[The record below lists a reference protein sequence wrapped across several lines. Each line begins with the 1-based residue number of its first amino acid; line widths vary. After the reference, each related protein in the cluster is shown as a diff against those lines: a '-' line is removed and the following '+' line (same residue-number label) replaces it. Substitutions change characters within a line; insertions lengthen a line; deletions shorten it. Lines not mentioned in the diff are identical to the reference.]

1 MPFVIRADE
10 ALAIQED
17 EAQLLA
23 AIAQVSQRLY
33 ASLHLQ
39 QPYPVPQ
46 SESQPEEGLRVQMGR
61 RVVYGQLADGTQ
73 RRELTANTLKVI
85 VDAIQRPVS
94 PGIDPEQYVG
104 KVPNLEIRD
113 QGQVLFREERDGT
126 VTVNQIQLEIDGV
139 KQESG
144 TITDSITPSDE
155 PLPLLTPA
163 ASDRAGDVALIAQQL
178 LNPLNQEHPPYDA
191 VAIGPYQIQ
200 QQGDQLSVLR
210 EDEVI
215 LIARQGVVVSD
226 QVSQADWQAFQ
237 AIHER
242 TRLNQLGEALSHT
255 HSTTEEASAMTTP
268 PALSV
273 LERETARISDTPTR
287 QVLQATT
294 ADWKQQLATGIKR
307 GATWIAAQPEVLRNQ
322 RLAHA
327 ILDLF
332 HRGYERTG
340 EHHYR
345 LGNYRL
351 SFKGSNLYTLRDQQG
366 ELLQFQAVRR
376 LGLGRQVK
384 VISVSDRLSDFQRQD
399 LLKLRQDLRVIPQGS
414 LDVEANYTARTDRV
428 EKIARTFLRNH
439 ARAHCWDKEGGQFK
453 LEMGAGN
460 LLRITDK
467 RGRGVVFQRQEGEV
481 FSKLGPQDFAH
492 FERLAQ
498 RMQALQTNASI
509 SSIAP
514 VKPQQ
519 MEIG

>member
-33 ASLHLQ
+33 ASLHSQ

-94 PGIDPEQYVG
+94 PGIDAEQYAG

-139 KQESG
+139 KQESV
-144 TITDSITPSDE
+144 TEPNSVTPSDD
-155 PLPLLTPA
+155 PPPLLTPA
-163 ASDRAGDVALIAQQL
+163 ASDRVADVAWIAQQL
-178 LNPLNQEHPPYDA
+178 LNPLRQEYPPYDA

-200 QQGDQLSVLR
+200 QRRDQLSVIR
-210 EDEVI
+210 EGEEI
-215 LIARQGVVVSD
+215 LVARQGIVVSD
-226 QVSQADWQAFQ
+226 QVSQADWQTFQ
-237 AIHER
+237 TIHER
-242 TRLNQLGEALSHT
+242 TRLNQLGEVFPDTLSIT
-255 HSTTEEASAMTTP
+255 KESTTEAPSVMA
-268 PALSV
+268 V
-273 LERETARISDTPTR
+273 LERETAKVANKTTR
-287 QVLQATT
+287 QILQATT

-307 GATWIAAQPEVLRNQ
+307 SATWLAAQPAVLRNQ

-327 ILDLF
+327 VLDLF
-332 HRGYERTG
+332 HRSYERTG

-345 LGNYRL
+345 LGHYRL
-351 SFKGSNLYTLRDQQG
+351 SFKGSNFYTLRDQQG
-366 ELLQFQAVRR
+366 ELLQFQAFRR
-376 LGLGRQVK
+376 LGLGQQFK
-384 VISVSDRLSDFQRQD
+384 VISVSDRLSEFQRQD

-428 EKIARTFLRNH
+428 EKTARTFLRNH

-481 FSKLGPQDFAH
+481 FSKLGSKDFAH

-498 RMQALQTNASI
+498 RMQSLQTNASV